1 MDFSGQV
8 VIVTGGAN
16 GIGRTT
22 ARAFAEA
29 GAWVAIWDM
38 QQEAGEALAADLT
51 EQGHT
56 AQFTQVNVADSETV
70 ETAVDELMQVWGRID
85 VLVNNAGIVRDAQIV
100 KYKAGEVQ
108 KRMTDEQWQAVIDV
122 NLKGVFNCARAV
134 IPVMIEQDYGRILNA
149 SSVVGLYGNF
159 GQTNYVATK
168 SGVIGMTKV
177 WARELGKYGITAN
190 AVAPGFIET
199 EILQSMPQKVIDRM
213 VASTPV
219 GRMGQPSDIAHAYLF
234 LASKEAS
241 FISGT
246 VLSVDGGMVVGT

>member
-22 ARAFAEA
+22 AEKFADA
-29 GAWVAIWDM
+29 GAKVAIWDM
-38 QQEAGEALAADLT
+38 QADAGQALAASLN
-51 EQGHT
+51 EQDKE
-56 AQFTQVNVADSETV
+56 ALFVQVNVADADAV
-70 ETAVDELMQVWGRID
+70 EAAVGQVMDAWGRVD
-85 VLVNNAGIVRDAQIV
+85 VLVNNAGIVRDAQLV
-100 KYKAGEVQ
+100 KYKEGAVQ
-108 KRMTDEQWQAVIDV
+108 KRMTDEQFDAVINV
-122 NLKGVFNCARAV
+122 NLKGVFVCARAV
-134 IPVMIEQDYGRILNA
+134 IPIMIDQGYGRILNA

-168 SGVIGMTKV
+168 SGVVGMVKV

-190 AVAPGFIET
+190 AVAPGFVET
-199 EILQSMPQKVIDRM
+199 EILQSMPQKVIDQM
-213 VASTPV
+213 VAGTPV
-219 GRMGQPSDIAHAYLF
+219 GRIGQPEDIANAYMF

-241 FISGT
+241 FINGA